1 MARNRHRRSGKESHV
16 LPSRKKA
23 ALAIVPLMFTLA
35 ACGGDD
41 SASPPPPGDSNS
53 SPGPGSPGSTPQG
66 TTIKVTFS
74 GNNVT
79 PSGERIEVEHGRP
92 VTLLVTADKPGE
104 IHVHSTPEQELE
116 YKAGHSELPIVN
128 LDQPGVVDVESHNLD
143 KVIVQ
148 LQVE

>member
-1 MARNRHRRSGKESHV
+1 V
-16 LPSRKKA
+16 LPPPVKA
-23 ALAIVPLMFTLA
+23 TLAIVALMFTVA

-41 SASPPPPGDSNS
+41 DTASPPPPADSNS

-74 GNNVT
+74 GDNVT

-116 YKAGHSELPIVN
+116 YNAGHTELPIVN
-128 LDQPGVVDVESHNLD
+128 LEQPGVVDVESHDLD

-148 LQVE
+148 LEVQ

>member
-1 MARNRHRRSGKESHV
+1 V
-16 LPSRKKA
+16 LPPREKA
-23 ALAIVPLMFTLA
+23 TLAIIPLIFALA
-35 ACGGDD
+35 ACGGDGD
-41 SASPPPPGDSNS
+41 GASPPPPAESKS

-74 GNNVT
+74 GNTVT
-79 PSGERIEVEHGRP
+79 PSGERIEVEHGQP

-116 YKAGHSELPIVN
+116 YNAGNTELPITN
-128 LDQPGVVDVESHNLD
+128 LDQPGVVDVESHDLD

-148 LQVE
+148 LEVR